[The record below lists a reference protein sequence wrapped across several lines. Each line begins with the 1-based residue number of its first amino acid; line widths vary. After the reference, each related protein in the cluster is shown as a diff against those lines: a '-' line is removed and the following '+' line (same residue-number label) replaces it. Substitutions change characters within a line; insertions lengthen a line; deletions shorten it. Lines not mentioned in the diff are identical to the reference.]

1 MRRQLALI
9 LLVAACPVA
18 FAQAYKWK
26 DAQGVTHYSDS
37 PPPGGAGKVEKIQM
51 KGGVTAPAS
60 SGSTAPAPAR
70 ASTAGQ
76 PAPGTPV
83 ADNPA
88 NRAQLCSQLR
98 KNLDVLQKEAV
109 VSMDDGK
116 GGAKQLDAAGRQRQV
131 ETTQAQ
137 MTLYCKS

>member
-1 MRRQLALI
+1 MRRCLVLV
-9 LLVAACPVA
+9 LLLAACPLA

-37 PPPGGAGKVEKIQM
+37 PPPGQGAKVEKIQM
-51 KGGVTAPAS
+51 KGGVSTPSPAANT
-60 SGSTAPAPAR
+60 GPAKS
-70 ASTAGQ
+70 STAGN
-76 PAPGTPV
+76 PPPGTPV

-88 NRAQLCSQLR
+88 NRKELCTQLH

-116 GGAKQLDAAGRQRQV
+116 GGMKQLDAAGRQRQV

-137 MTLYCKS
+137 MTLYCKA

>member
-1 MRRQLALI
+1 MRRCLALV
-9 LLVAACPVA
+9 LLVAVCPLA

-37 PPPGGAGKVEKIQM
+37 PPPGQGAKVEKIQM
-51 KGGVTAPAS
+51 KGGVSTPS
-60 SGSTAPAPAR
+60 SSTPAPAPA
-70 ASTAGQ
+70 ASAPK
-76 PAPGTPV
+76 PAAGTPV

-88 NRAQLCSQLR
+88 NRKALCSQLS
-98 KNLDVLQKEAV
+98 KNMEVLQKEAI
-109 VSMDDGK
+109 VSVDDGK
-116 GGAKQLDAAGRQRQV
+116 GGTQQLDAAGRQRQV

>member
-1 MRRQLALI
+1 MRRCIAI
-9 LLVAACPVA
+9 LLLAAVCPLA

-37 PPPGGAGKVEKIQM
+37 PPPESSAKVEKIKM
-51 KGGVTAPAS
+51 TGGVNAPSPAQ
-60 SGSTAPAPAR
+60 PAPAKS
-70 ASTAGQ
+70 STAGS
-76 PAPGTPV
+76 PPPGSPV

-88 NRAQLCSQLR
+88 NRAKLCDSLR
-98 KNLDVLQKEAV
+98 KNMEVLQKEAV

-116 GGAKQLDAAGRQRQV
+116 GGTQQLDAAGRQRQV

>member
-1 MRRQLALI
+1 MRRRLALI
-9 LLVAACPVA
+9 LLVAACPLA

-37 PPPGGAGKVEKIQM
+37 PPPGSAGKVEKIQM
-51 KGGVTAPAS
+51 KGGMNAPAS
-60 SGSTAPAPAR
+60 SGSAPAPAR
-70 ASTAGQ
+70 ASTAST
-76 PAPGTPV
+76 PKPGTPV

-109 VSMDDGK
+109 VSVDDGK
-116 GGAKQLDAAGRQRQV
+116 GGATQLDAAGRQRQM

>member
-1 MRRQLALI
+1 MRRCLALV
-9 LLVAACPVA
+9 LLLAACPLA

-37 PPPGGAGKVEKIQM
+37 PPPGQGNKVEKIQM
-51 KGGVTAPAS
+51 KGGVNAP
-60 SGSTAPAPAR
+60 TP
-70 ASTAGQ
+70 ASTAAG
-76 PAPGTPV
+76 PAKPATAATPPPGSPV

-88 NRAQLCSQLR
+88 NRKVLCGQLS
-98 KNLDVLQKEAV
+98 KNMEVLQKEAV
-109 VSMDDGK
+109 VSVDDGK
-116 GGAKQLDAAGRQRQV
+116 GGTTQLDAAGRQRQM

>member
-1 MRRQLALI
+1 MRRCLVLV
-9 LLVAACPVA
+9 LLLAACPLA

-37 PPPGGAGKVEKIQM
+37 PPAGQGAKVEKIQM
-51 KGGVTAPAS
+51 KGGV
-60 SGSTAPAPAR
+60 STPTPSEGAAPAR
-70 ASTAGQ
+70 AATAATP
-76 PAPGTPV
+76 PAGTPV

-88 NRAQLCSQLR
+88 NRKQLCSQLT
-98 KNLDVLQKEAV
+98 KNLEVLQKEAV

-116 GGAKQLDAAGRQRQV
+116 GGTQQLDAAGRQRQM

>member
-1 MRRQLALI
+1 MRRCIAI
-9 LLVAACPVA
+9 LLLAAVCPLA

-37 PPPGGAGKVEKIQM
+37 PPPTNSAKVEKIQM
-51 KGGVTAPAS
+51 KGGVNAPSPAQSAPAKS
-60 SGSTAPAPAR
+60 
-70 ASTAGQ
+70 STAGS
-76 PAPGTPV
+76 PPPGTPV

-88 NRAQLCSQLR
+88 NRAKLCDSLR
-98 KNLDVLQKEAV
+98 KNMDVLQKEAV

-116 GGAKQLDAAGRQRQV
+116 GGTKQLDAAGRQRQV

>member
-1 MRRQLALI
+1 MRRSLVLV
-9 LLVAACPVA
+9 LLVAACPLA

-37 PPPGGAGKVEKIQM
+37 PPPGQGAKVEKIQM
-51 KGGVTAPAS
+51 KGGVNAPVPAS
-60 SGSTAPAPAR
+60 TGPAKAATAPAP
-70 ASTAGQ
+70 
-76 PAPGTPV
+76 PAGTPV

-88 NRAQLCSQLR
+88 NRKALCGQLT
-98 KNLDVLQKEAV
+98 KNMDVLQKEAV

-116 GGAKQLDAAGRQRQV
+116 GGTKQLDAAGRQRQI